1 MSFEIVYT
9 DKGLEKLVLA
19 ENGTPLV
26 LEKFAVGDG
35 ENAPETSQTALQNEK
50 WRGYINKVEVS
61 STTPTNLLV
70 TCVIP
75 AQIPITE
82 AFYIR
87 ELGLFDTEEEL
98 IAIAKVPDSYYAQS
112 NNGIASEKLYNI
124 VLSISN
130 TAEVTLEL
138 DTTILA
144 TQESVKELDTKV
156 NNTISEFQRWRDS
169 QKGVLSKLSDGNF
182 SLTTKCKADTGQ
194 PAELYDGL
202 TIHFNVPIAT
212 AVWNWQDIANPTLT
226 VDDLGSSPLINGLFY
241 RETELQALDRNTIC
255 SAKQYVEYVED
266 IDSWLLY
273 HANYTST
280 QIYYKTTNKDL
291 AGFLR
296 LSGQR
301 LSSAGTNI
309 IEQYPLYKKTPW
321 IYQDSADDST
331 QVINLTS
338 TAIVA
343 AGGETPYGIIS
354 EGQIKNITGTVS
366 SGEDSKQ
373 NDVATGAFYFTGD
386 DNNVGRASTDHN
398 NRLVAFDASRVVK
411 TGNETLTRR
420 FGLYPFLKL

>member
-35 ENAPETSQTALQNEK
+35 ENTPETSQIGLQNEK

-61 STTPTNLLV
+61 STTPTNLLI

-87 ELGLFDTEEEL
+87 ELGLFDIEGEL

-156 NNTISEFQRWRDS
+156 NNTISEFERWRDS
-169 QKGVLSKLSDGNF
+169 QKGILSKLSDGNF
-182 SLTTKCKADTGQ
+182 SLTTKCKTDTGQ

-202 TIHFNVPIAT
+202 TIHFNVPMAT
-212 AVWNWQDIANPTLT
+212 AVWNWQDKANVTLD
-226 VDDLGSSPLINGLFY
+226 VDSLGAKPLLNGLIY
-241 RETELQALDRNTIC
+241 EATSTKALDRNTLCFGYQHIIYN
-255 SAKQYVEYVED
+255 ATL
-266 IDSWLLY
+266 DSWLLY
-273 HANYTST
+273 HNSYTSS
-280 QIYYKTTNKDL
+280 QIYYKTGHGDL
-291 AGFLR
+291 SGFLR
-296 LSGQR
+296 LNGQR
-301 LSSAGTNI
+301 LSNAGINI
-309 IEQYPLYKKTPW
+309 IDQYPIHNAPW

-338 TAIVA
+338 TAILT
-343 AGGETPYGIIS
+343 AGGETPFGVIS
-354 EGQIKNITGTVS
+354 EGQIKNITGKAYGFDGNALS
-366 SGEDSKQ
+366 ASGVFYITNNSPHAGA
-373 NDVATGAFYFTGD
+373 NDQATDEGEI
-386 DNNVGRASTDHN
+386 N
-398 NRLVAFDASRVVK
+398 FDASRVVK